1 MIYSLQGTLAEKTPD
16 ELIVVC
22 SGVGYRVSVPL
33 GTAANA
39 PAVGSEILLYTYFH
53 VKEDG
58 MELYGFSDKS
68 SRNVFKMLIS
78 VSGVGPKAA
87 LSILSMMAVDK
98 IFLAI
103 SAGDHKA
110 FTACQGIGP
119 KIAQRIVLEL
129 KDKVGSIAESLSYDD
144 IPDMSALTA
153 VASGA
158 TTQAVQ
164 ALVALGYSQSE
175 AASAVARLPAGLSV
189 EELVRASLQS
199 MAGGR

>member
-1 MIYSLQGTLAEKTPD
+1 MIYSLQGIVAEKGVD
-16 ELIVVC
+16 EVVLVC
-22 SGVGYRVSVPL
+22 GGVGFRVSVPL
-33 GTAANA
+33 STAANT
-39 PAVGSEILLYTYFH
+39 PVIGSDYLLYTYFH

-58 MELYGFSDKS
+58 MELYGFADKS

-87 LSILSMMAVDK
+87 LSILSMMSTDK

-103 SAGDHKA
+103 SAGDYKA

-119 KIAQRIVLEL
+119 KIAQRLVLEL
-129 KDKVGSIAESLSYDD
+129 KDKVGSIAESMSFDN
-144 IPDMSALTA
+144 IPDMSAI
-153 VASGA
+153 SGTTGA
-158 TTQAVQ
+158 ATQAVQ

-175 AASAVARLPAGLSV
+175 AASAIARLPADLAV
-189 EELVRASLQS
+189 EELIRLALQS